1 MFLLPEELVDTGT
14 ILIMA
19 VLDTQREENIVN
31 INQNEHKPFWT
42 ISFG

>member
-31 INQNEHKPFWT
+31 IN
-42 ISFG
+42 